1 MTSENVE
8 SLKNAPRKPSAV
20 NDAAD
25 DDFPAPPSPRR
36 AAADAA
42 LRRRPVGRARLAH
55 RVTARTTRKTTTT
68 I

>member
-25 DDFPAPPSPRR
+25 DDFRRPPLAAR
-36 AAADAA
+36 A
-42 LRRRPVGRARLAH
+42 RRRPRRRPRFAEDPWAELAS
-55 RVTARTTRKTTTT
+55 RIA
-68 I
+68 